1 MNNDWIN
8 THQLLRIFC
17 RSALLIHNIEVLQQN
32 AATHDKTLQQR
43 SFSHAA
49 ALPLATHTLASHL
62 NTLQQRSLSLDAIL
76 NAPTPSCRLLP
87 LPPTF
92 HSHTRALK
100 HTYTPSNVCSLTLA
114 NFHILTLSLLLLSV
128 SLVHAFTFDLS
139 LALVLFS
146 YHLAYRMCNLNLS
159 MPCLI
164 LDPNSITS
172 CSMVRVKGACK

>member
-92 HSHTRALK
+92 HSHTRARK
-100 HTYTPSNVCSLTLA
+100 HTHTHPLTCAPSLSRTSIYSRCL
-114 NFHILTLSLLLLSV
+114 FCFFLSLLRALSP
-128 SLVHAFTFDLS
+128 SIFRSPLCSF
-139 LALVLFS
+139 
-146 YHLAYRMCNLNLS
+146 
-159 MPCLI
+159 LI
-164 LDPNSITS
+164 ILPTG
-172 CSMVRVKGACK
+172 CAT